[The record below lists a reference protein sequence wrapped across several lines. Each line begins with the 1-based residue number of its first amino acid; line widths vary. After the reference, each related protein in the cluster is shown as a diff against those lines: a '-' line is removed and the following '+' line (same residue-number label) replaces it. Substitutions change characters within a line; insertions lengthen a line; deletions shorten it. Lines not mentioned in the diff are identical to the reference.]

1 MSNQLPVSYTTEET
15 RTAIE
20 SAAAAGAG
28 DYKCLVCIFLFGASD
43 SHNMVIPYGNGNP
56 NRSLY
61 ETARAYGVRLGDK
74 NVTNQFSNELDS
86 MTLNDAGGPGTS
98 PGGGAPAYEW
108 ALHPSLTGLRSDWY
122 DGDLAIVRDVG
133 VLNRPTTKE
142 LYNTNP
148 NDLYR
153 PDRLFAHNIQQLAWQ
168 KALPFRSP
176 ESTGWFG
183 RTTNLLDEFFN
194 PDMRV
199 SSGCISVSGA
209 NPQTFAY
216 SPKVNVVYPATIIPG
231 GDSRSYANFDTTR
244 DNFYH
249 KNSPDASPVGYPPL
263 PKNNVMNAFSRIFRN
278 SVDSQA
284 AVNSNGG
291 GWVEND
297 GGIGTQL
304 EAIFDNANTEI
315 INTTL
320 DTPDPNDVNGSN
332 PRTLPNSYF
341 INIMK
346 NVAKVI
352 YSRGDVSGV
361 GFNQRRQLI
370 FSGVGGWDNHNNLR
384 YFHDPNL
391 KTLDIC
397 IKALRDA
404 VKLMGLE
411 NNVTIFTETD
421 FGRTFRSN
429 GTFGTDH
436 AWSGHS
442 FVVGGAVKGGMY
454 GPEPDYTLGG
464 DKDVSNLG
472 RFIPNYSIEQYYGTL
487 LKWFD
492 IPDAQIP
499 LVLPAI
505 NLFTPSDIGFMN

>member
-1 MSNQLPVSYTTEET
+1 MSNKLPISYTTQET
-15 RTAIE
+15 RFAVE
-20 SAAAAGAG
+20 NAAASTSG

-43 SHNMVIPYGNGNP
+43 SHNMVVPYGNANP

-61 ETARAYGVRLGDK
+61 EIARAYGVRLGDK
-74 NVTNQFSNELDS
+74 NVANQFSNELDS
-86 MTLNDAGGPGTS
+86 MTLNGPNGPGTS

-108 ALHPSLTGLRSDWY
+108 ALHPSLTGLKNDWY

-148 NDLYR
+148 DNLYR

-168 KALPFRSP
+168 EALPFRSP

-183 RTTNLLDEFFN
+183 RTTNLLDDFFN

-216 SPKVNVVYPATIIPG
+216 SPKINVVYPAITIPA
-231 GDSRSYANFDTTR
+231 GDWRLYSNFSAVR

-249 KNSPDASPVGYPPL
+249 KNSPNASPVGYPPL
-263 PKNNVMNAFSRIFRN
+263 PKNNIMNAFSQIFKN
-278 SVDSQA
+278 SVDSQED
-284 AVNSNGG
+284 VNTNGS
-291 GWVEND
+291 GWSVND
-297 GGIGTQL
+297 SIGAQL
-304 EAIFDNANTEI
+304 EAIFTTASTEVL
-315 INTTL
+315 NTTV
-320 DTPDPNDVNGSN
+320 DTPDPNDISGSN
-332 PRTLPNSYF
+332 QRPLPNSRF
-341 INIMK
+341 VDIVKNI
-346 NVAKVI
+346 AKII
-352 YSRGDVSGV
+352 YSRGDVNGV
-361 GFNQRRQLI
+361 GFDQRRQLI

-404 VKLMGLE
+404 IKLMGLDD
-411 NNVTIFTETD
+411 NVTIFTETE

-454 GPEPDYTLGG
+454 GPEPDYALDGS
-464 DKDVSNLG
+464 KDVSRLG
-472 RFIPNYSIEQYYGTL
+472 RFIPNYSLEQYYGTL

-492 IPDAQIP
+492 VPEGQIP
-499 LVLPAI
+499 LILPAI
-505 NLFTPSDIGFMN
+505 DLFTPTDIGFMI